1 MKRGLVILLA
11 MSLLLAACGG
21 GSTEGNGDD
30 GGDQP
35 AATQPADDGGDQ
47 PAATQPADDGGGSDD
62 GSSDPTSA
70 PETTTTTAPAGNG
83 GGGETPEVTEMGRFS
98 VNDTEF
104 AVTFLNRCIPFGGED
119 GQTIDLQPL
128 AQGQGAQMNLYGT
141 ADSLEVSV
149 QGNTVEDMFGSIA
162 FSAEPFGD
170 GEIQESIIDGD
181 RWSGSATLLDS
192 LGSGKSV
199 ELTWDVMIPD
209 EAIDCSL

>member
-1 MKRGLVILLA
+1 MAERRLWLVLA
-11 MSLLLAACGG
+11 TVFVVALSAC
-21 GSTEGNGDD
+21 
-30 GGDQP
+30 
-35 AATQPADDGGDQ
+35 
-47 PAATQPADDGGGSDD
+47 GSDD
-62 GSSDPTSA
+62 GGSNDEVNNGAGTTAAPVGSGNDGNSD
-70 PETTTTTAPAGNG
+70 TTTAPQTTVTTAPADNG
-83 GGGETPEVTEMGRFS
+83 GGRETPEITEMGSFS

-149 QGNTVEDMFGSIA
+149 QGNTVEDMVGSIA
-162 FSAEPFGD
+162 FAADPFGD
-170 GEIQESIIDGD
+170 GEIQESTIDGD

-199 ELTWDVMIPD
+199 DVT
-209 EAIDCSL
+209 

>member
-35 AATQPADDGGDQ
+35 TATQPADN
-47 PAATQPADDGGGSDD
+47 GGGGDD

-70 PETTTTTAPAGNG
+70 PETTATTAPAGNG
-83 GGGETPEVTEMGRFS
+83 GGGETSEVTEMGRFS

-162 FSAEPFGD
+162 FAADPFGD
-170 GEIQESIIDGD
+170 GEIQESTIDGD
-181 RWSGSATLLDS
+181 RWSGSATLVDS

-199 ELTWDVMIPD
+199 EVTWDVMIPD

>member
-1 MKRGLVILLA
+1 MAGRRLWLLLA
-11 MSLLLAACGG
+11 MVLMVVLSACG
-21 GSTEGNGDD
+21 SDD
-30 GGDQP
+30 GEGSDGVDNG
-35 AATQPADDGGDQ
+35 ADTTV
-47 PAATQPADDGGGSDD
+47 ASGGGGDD

-70 PETTTTTAPAGNG
+70 PETTATTAPGGNG
-83 GGGETPEVTEMGRFS
+83 GGGETAGVTEMGSFR

-104 AVTFLNRCIPFGGED
+104 AVTYLNRCIPFGGED

-162 FSAEPFGD
+162 FAADPFGD
-170 GEIQESIIDGD
+170 GEIQESTIDGD

-192 LGSGKSV
+192 RGSDKSV
-199 ELTWDVMIPD
+199 DVTWDVMIPD
-209 EAIDCSL
+209 EAVDCSL

>member
-11 MSLLLAACGG
+11 MSLVLAACGG
-21 GSTEGNGDD
+21 ESAEGNGDD

-35 AATQPADDGGDQ
+35 AATQPADAGGGGD
-47 PAATQPADDGGGSDD
+47 DV
-62 GSSDPTSA
+62 SSDPTSA
-70 PETTTTTAPAGNG
+70 PETTATTAPAGNG
-83 GGGETPEVTEMGRFS
+83 GGGEAPAVTEMGRFS

-149 QGNTVEDMFGSIA
+149 QGNAVEEMFGSIA
-162 FSAEPFGD
+162 FAADPFGD
-170 GEIQESIIDGD
+170 GEIQESTIDGD
-181 RWSGSATLLDS
+181 RWSGSATLADS
-192 LGSGKSV
+192 FGSGKSV
-199 ELTWDVMIPD
+199 EITWDVMIPD

>member
-35 AATQPADDGGDQ
+35 TATQPADN
-47 PAATQPADDGGGSDD
+47 GGGGDD

-70 PETTTTTAPAGNG
+70 PETTATTAPAGNG
-83 GGGETPEVTEMGRFS
+83 GGGETPGVTEMGRFS

-104 AVTFLNRCIPFGGED
+104 AVTLLNRCIPFGGED

-162 FSAEPFGD
+162 FAADPFGD
-170 GEIQESIIDGD
+170 GEIQKSTIDGD
-181 RWSGSATLLDS
+181 RWSGSATLVDS
-192 LGSGKSV
+192 LGSGMSV
-199 ELTWDVMIPD
+199 EVTWDVMIPD